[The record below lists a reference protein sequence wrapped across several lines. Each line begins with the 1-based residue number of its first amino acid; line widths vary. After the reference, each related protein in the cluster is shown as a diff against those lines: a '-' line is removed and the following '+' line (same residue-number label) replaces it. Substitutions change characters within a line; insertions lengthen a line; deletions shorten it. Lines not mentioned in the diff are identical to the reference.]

1 MKLKKGIKRFFVL
14 LLVIALIIVSIF
26 AYKKFSTKKE
36 EVKDIKIVNQV
47 EKYDY
52 KLKENKSKKY
62 KELFKEL
69 KKNLENEP
77 VEEEEYVKKITEM
90 FITDFYTLDDKM
102 TKSDV
107 GGVDFL
113 HKDVVENF
121 LVNAE
126 DTYYKYLESNLY
138 DNRNQNLPEVE
149 EVTINSVTKSP
160 YTIGSNTDENAYKVE
175 VSWTYTKSDFS
186 TYQSSATLIFVHD
199 DIKLVLV
206 ELQ

>member
-36 EVKDIKIVNQV
+36 EVKEIKIVNQV

-69 KKNLENEP
+69 KKILENKP

-90 FITDFYTLDDKM
+90 FITDFYTLDDKT

-113 HKDVVENF
+113 HKDVIENF

-175 VSWTYTKSDFS
+175 ASWTYTKSDFS